1 VLVSTFSAESKLMYL
16 DKNSK
21 VKRVAKIEDVPKGH
35 HYAVLVYKS
44 SSVFIPGD
52 ERSRT
57 NPGHGYPERYETY
70 DSFEHYVSL
79 DKGEWESFV
88 KALHFKGEKNFVFFE
103 VAQLGSLE
111 VSVAI
116 K

>member
-1 VLVSTFSAESKLMYL
+1 MRAYNPYSK
-16 DKNSK
+16 DCK
-21 VKRVAKIEDVPKGH
+21 VFRVETKLDVPVGH
-35 HYAVLVYKS
+35 HYAILVYSS

-70 DSFEHYVSL
+70 NSFEHYVSH
-79 DKGEWESFV
+79 DREQWEALV
-88 KALHFKGEKNFVFFE
+88 KELFSEKKNFVFFE
-103 VAQLGSLE
+103 VEKLGSLE
-111 VSVAI
+111 VNVSI

>member
-1 VLVSTFSAESKLMYL
+1 MKIT
-16 DKNSK
+16 
-21 VKRVAKIEDVPKGH
+21 RVNRKSDVPVGK
-35 HYAVLVYKS
+35 HYAILVYKS

-57 NPGHGYPERYETY
+57 NPGHGYPERYESY
-70 DSFEHYVSL
+70 DSFEHYVTD
-79 DKGEWESFV
+79 DKSEWESFV

-103 VAQLGSLE
+103 VASLGTLE
-111 VSVAI
+111 VNVSI

>member
-1 VLVSTFSAESKLMYL
+1 M
-16 DKNSK
+16 
-21 VKRVAKIEDVPKGH
+21 KRVSRKSDVPVGH

-57 NPGHGYPERYETY
+57 NPGHGYPERYESY
-70 DSFEHYVSL
+70 DSFEHYVTD
-79 DKGEWESFV
+79 DKVEWESYV
-88 KALHFKGEKNFVFFE
+88 KALHFTGEKNFVFFE
-103 VAQLGSLE
+103 VASLGKLE
-111 VSVAI
+111 VNVAI